1 MDLYEKDPA
10 VTRAFALALM
20 RQALEYLTAV
30 RDEDAAGHLQLAI
43 DALLGPKAVTTA

>member
-20 RQALEYLTAV
+20 RQALEYLTAI
-30 RDEDAAGHLQLAI
+30 RDDEAVQHLELAI
-43 DALLGPKAVTTA
+43 DALLGPRAVTIA